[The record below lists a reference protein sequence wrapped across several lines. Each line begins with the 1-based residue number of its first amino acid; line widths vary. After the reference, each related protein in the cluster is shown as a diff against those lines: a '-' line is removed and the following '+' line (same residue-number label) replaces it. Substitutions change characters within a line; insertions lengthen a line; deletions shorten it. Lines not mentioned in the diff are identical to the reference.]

1 MFHYLQKQHGP
12 ISMEIEKLRLFIS
25 LTETLSF
32 NRTSDI
38 NHISPSTLSRII
50 QQIETQ
56 LNSRLFERDNRTVAL
71 THQGEVFLG
80 FARDIVQ
87 QWETAQE
94 SMQLDNNRLRG
105 ALSIY
110 CSVTASYSF
119 LFDMLKNF
127 RTHQPDIEIKLHTG
141 DPAQAIDRVTAGEED
156 IAIAAKPDTLPSSVE
171 FKRFASSELVFI
183 SPLQD
188 QQFCKQKGESESQL
202 WQRLPLILSERGLAR
217 QRLNSWFRERHITPS
232 IYAQVA
238 GNEAIVSMV
247 SLGLGVGLVPKIVV
261 DNSPLADRVKLL
273 KGQPDLKSFD
283 VGLCVL
289 QKRLKSPIINSFWSQ
304 VDSQDS

>member
-1 MFHYLQKQHGP
+1 MD
-12 ISMEIEKLRLFIS
+12 IDKLKLFIS
-25 LTETLSF
+25 LAETLSF
-32 NRTSDI
+32 NRTSEI
-38 NHISPSTLSRII
+38 CHVSPSTLSRTI
-50 QQIETQ
+50 QQLEAQ
-56 LNSRLFERDNRTVAL
+56 LNNRLFERDNRTVTL
-71 THQGEVFLG
+71 THQGGTFLG

-94 SMQLDNNRLRG
+94 AMQMDSSRLRG
-105 ALSIY
+105 SLSIY

-127 RTHQPDIEIKLHTG
+127 RSHQPDIEIKLHTG
-141 DPAQAIDRVTAGEED
+141 DPAQAIDRVYGGEED
-156 IAIAAKPDTLPSSVE
+156 IAIAAKPDSLPNGVE
-171 FKRFASSELVFI
+171 FKRFASSKLVFI
-183 SPLQD
+183 SPIEDNAFLRHHN
-188 QQFCKQKGESESQL
+188 ESEASL

-217 QRLNSWFRERHITPS
+217 QRLNQWFRERNIKPS

-247 SLGLGVGLVPKIVV
+247 SLGLGVGLVPQIVIA
-261 DNSPLADRVKLL
+261 NSPLKGKVKVFE
-273 KGQPDLKSFD
+273 GQPDLQSFD

-304 VDSQDS
+304 VKAISS